1 MITQVRAPKT
11 GLTVEKVDIIQWHK
25 REKERVDEE
34 EILLTVETDK
44 VSLDIPS
51 PRSGWLLKILFEE
64 GESVSVGTV
73 IALIADAPDETVD
86 TGV

>member
-34 EILLTVETDK
+34 EVLLTVETDK

-51 PRSGWLLKILFEE
+51 PRSGWLTEIRFEE
-64 GESVSVGTV
+64 GESVPVGTV
-73 IALIADAPDETVD
+73 IALIADTPDETAD
-86 TGV
+86 TEA

>member
-11 GLTVEKVDIIQWHK
+11 GFTVENVEIIQWHK

-34 EILLTVETDK
+34 EVLLTVETDK

-51 PRSGWLLKILFEE
+51 PRSGWLVKILFQE

-73 IALIADAPDETVD
+73 IALIADTSEETAD